1 VIITR
6 MAIPRRTVLRG
17 LGTTLA
23 LPLLESMVP
32 ALAALAKTDAKVARR
47 FSVMYVAHG
56 YAPGYWIPKND
67 GPSYDLTLPLQPL
80 AGFKDRMLLLSGVD
94 NAAALQRPGDPRG
107 GHGRMAPAFMCGVH
121 AKPTQG
127 ADFQAGVSVDQI
139 AAQHLGKDTQL
150 PSLQLSL
157 EPVDFSGSCDSGY
170 SCVYTNTLCWRGPTM
185 PLPMEDNP
193 RAVFERL
200 FGDSGTTDGK
210 LRARRLREKR
220 SILDSV
226 LDKAQAL
233 GESTS
238 PADRHLFDE
247 YLQSIRD
254 VEKRLETAEAQ
265 SSRELPVVAQPA
277 SVPSTFPD
285 YAKLMLDLQVL
296 AYQADLTRVSTFM
309 LAKELSGRTYPEI
322 GVSEGHH
329 ALSHHGDQEDKLASL
344 SKVNA
349 HHTSMLA
356 YFLERMKA
364 IPDGDGTLLDH
375 SVVLYGSGHG
385 DPNKH
390 DPINVPLIVV
400 GGDLIKGGRHVR
412 FDHQHVANVHLGLL
426 HKLGVPAET
435 VGDGNQPIPLDA
447 IAL

>member
-1 VIITR
+1 VIITKK
-6 MAIPRRTVLRG
+6 AIGRRTVLRG

-23 LPLLESMVP
+23 LPLLESMMP
-32 ALAALAKTDAKVARR
+32 ALTALAKSDAKVARR
-47 FSVMYVAHG
+47 FSVMYVSHG
-56 YAPGYWIPKND
+56 YAPGFWIPKTD
-67 GPSYDLTLPLQPL
+67 GPNYELTQPLQPL
-80 AGFKDRMLLLSGVD
+80 AKFRDRMLLLSGVD

-139 AAQHLGKDTQL
+139 AAQYLGKETQL

-200 FGDSGTTDGK
+200 FGDAGTTEGK
-210 LRARRLREKR
+210 ARAKRLREKR

-226 LDKAQAL
+226 LDKARML
-233 GESTS
+233 GESA
-238 PADRHLFDE
+238 PASDRRLFDE

-254 VEKRLETAEAQ
+254 VERRLETAEAQ
-265 SSRELPVVAQPA
+265 SSRELPVFAQPA
-277 SVPSTFPD
+277 AVPATFPE

-322 GVSEGHH
+322 GVAEGHH
-329 ALSHHGDQEDKLASL
+329 ALSHHGDKEEKLAML
-344 SKVNA
+344 TKVNA

-356 YFLERMKA
+356 YFLERMQA

-375 SVVLYGSGHG
+375 TMVLYGSGHG

-390 DPINVPLIVV
+390 DPINVPLAVF

-412 FDHQHVANVHLGLL
+412 HDHEQVANVHLALL
-426 HKLGVPAET
+426 HELGVPAER
-435 VGDGNQPIPLDA
+435 VGDSKQAIPLEA
-447 IAL
+447 ISL